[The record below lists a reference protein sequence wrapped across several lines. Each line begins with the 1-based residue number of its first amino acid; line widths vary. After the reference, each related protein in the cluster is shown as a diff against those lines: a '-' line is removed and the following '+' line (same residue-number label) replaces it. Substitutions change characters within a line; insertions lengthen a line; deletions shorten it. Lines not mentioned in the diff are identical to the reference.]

1 MLMQLPQV
9 KMLTSFVFKLILLT
23 YPEPL
28 SIMVT
33 MSGEIT
39 ATPTPNQL
47 NLSSNSI
54 LSPLG

>member
-1 MLMQLPQV
+1 MQLPQV

-47 NLSSNSI
+47 NLSPNSI